1 VIQFGQVIVE
11 GTQPQTAVINLLNP
25 EQYWANPKVLNKRI
39 SPNSLSI
46 KELTPTRY
54 EFTTA
59 VDYKSKPVIDYIIR
73 KETFTPEKIPLLFV
87 YTMETSSSNIEFVFK
102 YKIN

>member
-1 VIQFGQVIVE
+1 MIQFGQVIVE

-46 KELTPTRY
+46 KELNPTHY

-59 VDYKSKPVIDYIIR
+59 LDYKSKPVIDYIIR